1 MNKQKD
7 KELSYE
13 ELLKKSDEYL
23 NGWKRALA
31 DYHNLE
37 RETAKKKGEW
47 LQLANEGLL
56 FEFLPVYDNLK
67 LALKHSKAE
76 KEDWLAG
83 IEHVAAQ
90 FKKVLEENGVMEI
103 KTVGEEFDPAVH
115 EAVAAQETVGSDQ
128 KNKPI
133 EQPKAGRQDIQDK
146 QDNIIKKEVK
156 AGYKLNGKVI
166 YPAQVIV

>member
-37 RETAKKKGEW
+37 RETEKKKSEW
-47 LQLANEGLL
+47 LKMANEELL
-56 FEFLPVYDNLK
+56 LEFLPLYDHLK
-67 LALKHSKAE
+67 LALKHSKPE
-76 KEDWLAG
+76 KEDWLTG
-83 IEHVAAQ
+83 IAHVTAQ
-90 FKKVLEENGVMEI
+90 FKKVLEENGVTEI

-115 EAVAAQETVGSDQ
+115 EAVAAQETVGSEQ
-128 KNKPI
+128 KKEPI
-133 EQPKAGRQDIQDK
+133 KQP
-146 QDNIIKKEVK
+146 DNIIKKEVK
-156 AGYKLNGKVI
+156 TGYKLNGQVI
-166 YPAQVIV
+166 YPAKVIV

>member
-37 RETAKKKGEW
+37 RETEKKRSEW
-47 LQLANEGLL
+47 LKMANEDLL
-56 FEFLPVYDNLK
+56 FVFLPLYDHLK
-67 LALKHSKAE
+67 LALKHSQAE
-76 KEDWLAG
+76 KEDWLTG
-83 IEHVAAQ
+83 IEHVTAQ
-90 FKKVLEENGVMEI
+90 FKKVLEENGVTEI
-103 KTVGEEFDPAVH
+103 KTVGEEFNPEIH
-115 EAVAAQETVGSDQ
+115 EA
-128 KNKPI
+128 
-133 EQPKAGRQDIQDK
+133 
-146 QDNIIKKEVK
+146 IKKESDKNIITREIK

-166 YPAQVIV
+166 YPAKVIV